1 MSKKINRYVLENEAF
16 NAFEFIGICTAQN
29 DFRLAWQLNTQFD
42 IFLEKSDDFIEIPS
56 KKTNE
61 LNQFNF
67 YFYKDL
73 QNLISYF
80 LIRNKQ
86 DGRLLLSEKPSID
99 YFLVMQDNYIIEPI
113 EMIENLRKMDSIIA
127 VFSFSS
133 NEFALSEY
141 LIFEK

>member
-1 MSKKINRYVLENEAF
+1 M
-16 NAFEFIGICTAQN
+16 
-29 DFRLAWQLNTQFD
+29 
-42 IFLEKSDDFIEIPS
+42 EKSDDFIEIPS

-73 QNLISYF
+73 QNHISYF